1 MRILLLGRTG
11 QLGWELERTLAPLGE
26 IYALGPEELNLT
38 QLDALAQRIHEVH
51 PQVIVNASA
60 YTAVDRAEQQV
71 DLAMQLNVQAPA
83 VMAKAARELNV
94 TLIHFSTDYVFDGE
108 KDFAYTEDDATNPLN
123 VYGQSKLDGEQAII
137 KAGCTYVILRTS
149 WVYSLRGDS
158 FVSKTLAWARQ
169 QEKLR
174 IVSDQVGSP
183 TWARMLA
190 EITAVVLAQSKSA
203 PQDYFTER
211 SGVYHLGGS
220 GSVSRL
226 DFARAILRLDS
237 RADEQ
242 KVRTLE
248 AASTADF
255 PTPAKRP
262 LRTSLD
268 CSRFESTFGLRLPNW
283 EESLRLAMSEQP
295 TNPGP

>member
-1 MRILLLGRTG
+1 M
-11 QLGWELERTLAPLGE
+11 
-26 IYALGPEELNLT
+26 
-38 QLDALAQRIHEVH
+38 
-51 PQVIVNASA
+51 
-60 YTAVDRAEQQV
+60 
-71 DLAMQLNVQAPA
+71 
-83 VMAKAARELNV
+83 
-94 TLIHFSTDYVFDGE
+94 
-108 KDFAYTEDDATNPLN
+108 
-123 VYGQSKLDGEQAII
+123 
-137 KAGCTYVILRTS
+137 
-149 WVYSLRGDS
+149 YSLRGDS

-226 DFARAILRLDS
+226 DFAHAILRLDS